1 MELVANEMSHAR
13 ADLFSVFDDFDA
25 RLAVHAPVFDAWGD
39 VADAKVVWANRAWRE
54 SPTKNA
60 ARDAVLVHIAE
71 AWRRGQSTGL
81 IASDADSAGSWV
93 TWSRAKDHVVENGF
107 TPARD
112 ALPQWFDGAGRTPML
127 VARRA
132 VSLEKARMARG
143 LHDLAIQRLYASR
156 LRLSVLESRVDDD
169 TRAEINDL
177 ATSID
182 AVIADVRD
190 QVLQSGDTSPVGL
203 RYRLEESLAAV
214 LPAHGC
220 DLDLDVDDE
229 LRVSDRVW
237 SNARAVVMEA
247 ASNALRHGGASM
259 IWVSVDK
266 RGPLVVFSVAD
277 NGSGVGVPSHNGHR
291 TPGNGMRNMENRAHL
306 LGGTFRVTPR
316 DAGGTVV
323 EWAVPADGGPQ

>member
-1 MELVANEMSHAR
+1 MEIVATDTSR
-13 ADLFSVFDDFDA
+13 ANTEIFDVFDEFDA
-25 RLAVHAPVFDAWGD
+25 RLAVHSPVFDAWGD
-39 VADAKVVWANRAWRE
+39 VADAKLVWSNRAWRE
-54 SPTKNA
+54 SPVRNG
-60 ARDAVLVHIAE
+60 ARDALIAHIAE
-71 AWRRGQSTGL
+71 AWLRGRSSGL
-81 IASDADSAGSWV
+81 VHSDADPAGSWV
-93 TWSRAKDHVVENGF
+93 TWNRVRQHVVENSF
-107 TPARD
+107 SAAAD
-112 ALPQWFDGAGRTPML
+112 AWPTWFDGAGRAPML

-143 LHDLAIQRLYASR
+143 LHDLGIQRLYASR

-169 TRAEINDL
+169 TRAEINEL
-177 ATSID
+177 AASID
-182 AVIADVRD
+182 AVISDVRD
-190 QVLQSGDTSPVGL
+190 QILQSGDSSPVGL

-237 SNARAVVMEA
+237 ANARAVIMEA

-259 IWVSVDK
+259 FWVSVDK

-291 TPGNGMRNMENRAHL
+291 TPGNGMKNMENRAHL

-323 EWAVPADGGPQ
+323 EWAVPAEGGP